1 LKALVRML
9 RRAQGTFVLAFARCD
24 SDELREGVVQ
34 ALRDALAPA
43 GVTIHEVKLTA
54 RIRDL
59 PSVLDAQGG
68 DGDPLFVYDL
78 EAAMPAIAPEWAQA
92 QLNERRGLYQKLGRP
107 LVFWLP
113 EHTLRLVARGAP
125 DFWAWRSGIYEFIP
139 FSAAIKEKDFRFQVD
154 TGGGAVIVGD
164 VATAGG
170 DFVGRDRVADVGQ
183 IGREANGSLAHRS
196 GEVSGPSYPRE
207 RPEREMTSLRTQL
220 EAARDNLS
228 LIRERKSQYV
238 MWADVPLQLVK
249 AERELKQR
257 IADLEAQLA
266 EFGAF

>member
-1 LKALVRML
+1 
-9 RRAQGTFVLAFARCD
+9 
-24 SDELREGVVQ
+24 
-34 ALRDALAPA
+34 
-43 GVTIHEVKLTA
+43 
-54 RIRDL
+54 
-59 PSVLDAQGG
+59 
-68 DGDPLFVYDL
+68 
-78 EAAMPAIAPEWAQA
+78 
-92 QLNERRGLYQKLGRP
+92 
-107 LVFWLP
+107 
-113 EHTLRLVARGAP
+113 
-125 DFWAWRSGIYEFIP
+125 
-139 FSAAIKEKDFRFQVD
+139 VD